1 MKKTDKIFIAGHKGL
16 VGSEI
21 KNIFLS
27 KGFKK
32 IITKNRKEVD
42 LTNQLQVENF
52 FKKNRLDVAIIAA
65 AKVGGI
71 YANNTFPADFIYQNL
86 MIQSNIIH
94 SAYSH
99 GCKKIIFLGS
109 SCIYPR
115 MAKQPLKEK
124 YLLSGSLEPTNTAYA
139 IAKIAGLIMCES
151 YNKQYIKKKIDFR
164 SIMPTNLYGNR
175 DNYHPKNSHVIP
187 ALIRKFHN
195 AKKNQDKEIYLWG
208 TGKAKREFLHASDLA
223 RAVYT
228 VLKTSRKKYLEVVKK
243 DFNHINVGYG
253 KDHTIFSLAQ
263 KIKKI
268 TNYQGKILFNNKSLE
283 GTPRKKMD
291 NKRIFKLGW
300 RPLINLNC
308 GLKNTYK
315 DFLKNYV

>member
-151 YNKQYIKKKIDFR
+151 YNKQYIKKK
-164 SIMPTNLYGNR
+164 
-175 DNYHPKNSHVIP
+175 
-187 ALIRKFHN
+187 LIL
-195 AKKNQDKEIYLWG
+195 D
-208 TGKAKREFLHASDLA
+208 
-223 RAVYT
+223 
-228 VLKTSRKKYLEVVKK
+228 
-243 DFNHINVGYG
+243 
-253 KDHTIFSLAQ
+253 
-263 KIKKI
+263 
-268 TNYQGKILFNNKSLE
+268 
-283 GTPRKKMD
+283 P
-291 NKRIFKLGW
+291 
-300 RPLINLNC
+300 
-308 GLKNTYK
+308 
-315 DFLKNYV
+315 

>member
-1 MKKTDKIFIAGHKGL
+1 
-16 VGSEI
+16 
-21 KNIFLS
+21 
-27 KGFKK
+27 
-32 IITKNRKEVD
+32 
-42 LTNQLQVENF
+42 
-52 FKKNRLDVAIIAA
+52 
-65 AKVGGI
+65 
-71 YANNTFPADFIYQNL
+71 
-86 MIQSNIIH
+86 
-94 SAYSH
+94 
-99 GCKKIIFLGS
+99 
-109 SCIYPR
+109 
-115 MAKQPLKEK
+115 
-124 YLLSGSLEPTNTAYA
+124 
-139 IAKIAGLIMCES
+139 
-151 YNKQYIKKKIDFR
+151 
-164 SIMPTNLYGNR
+164 MPTNLYGNR